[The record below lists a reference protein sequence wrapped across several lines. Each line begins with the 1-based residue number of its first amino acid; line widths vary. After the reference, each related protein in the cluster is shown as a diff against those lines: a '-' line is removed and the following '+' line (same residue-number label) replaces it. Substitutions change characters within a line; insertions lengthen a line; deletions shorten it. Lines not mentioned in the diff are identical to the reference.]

1 MHGTAVSSALC
12 LHQLRQDKLFAR
24 CIGSDID
31 KAPCR
36 FYDTET
42 AGEIRRFVS
51 GVRIGTS
58 VMSKTTRTILILT
71 TTLLFSLLATQAL
84 LFIHLLCEEHHAGH
98 DSHEC
103 PVCQQLLS
111 LPHSTT
117 IEEQIVISQYPVCE
131 QDLIFHIEVAP
142 AISIPGLSDSR
153 APPVA
158 S

>member
-1 MHGTAVSSALC
+1 MHGTSVSSAFY
-12 LHQLRQDKLFAR
+12 LHRLRQDKLYAR
-24 CIGSDID
+24 CIGID
-31 KAPCR
+31 VDKPPCR
-36 FYDTET
+36 FYDTKT

-51 GVRIGTS
+51 GVRIGIS

-98 DSHEC
+98 DEHEC

-111 LPHSTT
+111 LPHSITV
-117 IEEQIVISQYPVCE
+117 EEQTAISQYPVCK
-131 QDLIFHIEVAP
+131 QSLIFHIEVAP
-142 AISIPGLSDSR
+142 AISIPGILGPR
-153 APPVA
+153 APPIV

>member
-1 MHGTAVSSALC
+1 MSSALC
-12 LHQLRQDKLFAR
+12 LHGLRQDKLYAR
-24 CIGSDID
+24 RVGFNGD
-31 KAPCR
+31 KRTGWFC
-36 FYDTET
+36 DTAAT
-42 AGEIRRFVS
+42 GAIRRFVS

-71 TTLLFSLLATQAL
+71 ATLLFSLLATQAL

-103 PVCQQLLS
+103 PICQQLLS
-111 LPHSTT
+111 LPHSITV
-117 IEEQIVISQYPVCE
+117 EEQTAIIQYPVCE
-131 QDLIFHIEVAP
+131 QSLIFHIEVAF

-153 APPVA
+153 APPVV

>member
-1 MHGTAVSSALC
+1 MSSAFC
-12 LHQLRQDKLFAR
+12 VHGLRQDKLPAR
-24 CIGSDID
+24 RIGFNGD
-31 KAPCR
+31 KHAGW
-36 FYDTET
+36 FYNT
-42 AGEIRRFVS
+42 AAAGTIRRFVS
-51 GVRIGTS
+51 EMRIGTS

-71 TTLLFSLLATQAL
+71 AALLFSLLATQAL

-117 IEEQIVISQYPVCE
+117 VEEQTAISQYPVCE
-131 QDLIFHIEVAP
+131 QSLIFHIEVAP
-142 AISIPGLSDSR
+142 AISILGFLGPR
-153 APPVA
+153 APPVV